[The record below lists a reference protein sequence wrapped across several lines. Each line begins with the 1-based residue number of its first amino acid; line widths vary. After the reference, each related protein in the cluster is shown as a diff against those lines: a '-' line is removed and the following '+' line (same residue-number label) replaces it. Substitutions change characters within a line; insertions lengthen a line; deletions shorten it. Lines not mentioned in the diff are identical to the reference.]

1 MQKFFVSS
9 KNTTNF
15 SLVIFKLTYTLSTL
29 TVVPARSSQIKSL
42 IKFIKLFWQLF
53 FPFSVITLKLIKL
66 YFWNGE

>member
-29 TVVPARSSQIKSL
+29 TVVPACSSQIKSL
-42 IKFIKLFWQLF
+42 IKFIKPFWQLF